1 MNRNRSHELKRYNHC
16 MRTITKVAMISAAAL
31 TLSSMGLA
39 QERGQQH
46 VGKPAP
52 AFSMKTTTGATI
64 TSQSLR
70 GKVVLL
76 DFWATW
82 CGPCKAAS
90 PFMQDLHKRYFDRGL
105 RVIGA
110 NAGERTRGA
119 EPAKKYA
126 SDHGYTYTFTVENDA
141 YFKTIGTGGYP
152 TFVLIDKQG
161 IVRNVWVGY
170 ADSRQSTMENAIKAL
185 L

>member
-1 MNRNRSHELKRYNHC
+1 
-16 MRTITKVAMISAAAL
+16 MRKMTTFATLTLAAAL
-31 TLSSMGLA
+31 M
-39 QERGQQH
+39 
-46 VGKPAP
+46 
-52 AFSMKTTTGATI
+52 AFPPIVQKELYAEHDF
-64 TSQSLR
+64 R
-70 GKVVLL
+70 GKAAPKIEVETWLGGANPELKGKTVLL

-119 EPAKKYA
+119 EPARKYA

-170 ADSRQSTMENAIKAL
+170 ADSRKSTMEDAIKAL